1 MIATGTPVSA
11 STGRLHSSWQPPS
24 ESNQDHTTHHSTS
37 DRRVPPIS
45 RISGI
50 RDREMHYS
58 VQPFA
63 STLPILAEEEVNRLC
78 RRIVRFAI
86 GILAWQMLHLVL
98 LGVRVG
104 RMGANVALEWV
115 VVVVTLLVDV
125 ATFWL
130 AIKAVTNKNKPCHC
144 CCANSTYLGVYRA
157 VNVVFMVFSSVDLIT
172 ALLYA
177 FSQGVA
183 TMISSFVFSLVMLT
197 LLVKTNIA
205 CTNVINILNE
215 LDATR
220 LPVNSSVPNDV
231 PSAEAQAAAIQG
243 IPIMYMSSSLD
254 GYPQGNPM
262 VFPGAAI
269 GNPALAIGN
278 PVPVLGN
285 PAESEAPPEERV

>member
-98 LGVRVG
+98 LGVRVRWSTAIPDFSSG
-104 RMGANVALEWV
+104 FPDQSPRGTNFCVGVDGFACLLMCASALGTHICAVLVKVWYVARWRWLSCTRISSWRFTSDRWDSLDHCDFSIFLGVSPTIGAVHTTPQSVGCCCESTPRPQSLHTGEFGSLPRGKRSMAATVDLFVRGCGFWQQGKMMK
-115 VVVVTLLVDV
+115 LVGWFIAV
-125 ATFWL
+125 YFWL
-130 AIKAVTNKNKPCHC
+130 TRVLFFFFHC
-144 CCANSTYLGVYRA
+144 GRA
-157 VNVVFMVFSSVDLIT
+157 APMW
-172 ALLYA
+172 
-177 FSQGVA
+177 VA
-183 TMISSFVFSLVMLT
+183 
-197 LLVKTNIA
+197 
-205 CTNVINILNE
+205 
-215 LDATR
+215 
-220 LPVNSSVPNDV
+220 
-231 PSAEAQAAAIQG
+231 
-243 IPIMYMSSSLD
+243 
-254 GYPQGNPM
+254 
-262 VFPGAAI
+262 
-269 GNPALAIGN
+269 
-278 PVPVLGN
+278 
-285 PAESEAPPEERV
+285 